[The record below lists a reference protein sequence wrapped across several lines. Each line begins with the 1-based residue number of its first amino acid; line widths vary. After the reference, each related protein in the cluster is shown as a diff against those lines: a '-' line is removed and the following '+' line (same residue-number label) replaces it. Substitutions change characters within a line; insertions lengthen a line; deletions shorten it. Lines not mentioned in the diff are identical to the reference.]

1 MNISNSFKLQLLLQG
16 LFVVFLWS
24 ASKIAIKLGLN
35 EVSPYGLMAIVQTV
49 AAIAIALSFAVSK
62 RNNIPALSK
71 TDILLSV
78 ISGVVTFAGANLFVT
93 VGLQYVS
100 GAMAGLVASTTS
112 VFGLGLAY
120 LLLRE
125 KPKTIQFWGICLLI
139 LGAYVFLFQDVLAGH
154 FIGIGLLLVAEMA
167 FAFGN
172 VINRMVAL
180 RNDEQ
185 VAGVVNLIGNV
196 VGAMVLIPS
205 ALVQGEVN
213 RIVHLPV
220 WVWGVLVALGLVY
233 AWSGVLWGSLLDKLR
248 VVEVSVLA
256 NTMIIQVAVLSVV
269 FLGERLTGANLI
281 GGILVIAGALV
292 VDGMVLGGRM
302 GGTTP
307 PKSSGRSPVATS

>member
-1 MNISNSFKLQLLLQG
+1 MMTHSLRIQLLLQG

-49 AAIAIALSFAVSK
+49 AALAIALFFAVSK
-62 RNNIPALSK
+62 KNNIPQLSR

-78 ISGVVTFAGANLFVT
+78 ILGVVTFAGANLFVT

-125 KPKTIQFWGICLLI
+125 KPRTTQLFGILLLI
-139 LGAYVFLFQDVLAGH
+139 VGAYIFLFQNVLEGH
-154 FIGIGLLLVAEMA
+154 FVGIGLLLVAEMA

-172 VINRMVAL
+172 VVNRMVAL

-185 VAGVVNLIGNV
+185 VAGVVNLIGNA
-196 VGAMVLIPS
+196 VGAMILIPS
-205 ALVQGEVN
+205 ALVQGEIQ
-213 RIVHLPV
+213 RIVHLPL
-220 WVWGVLVALGLVY
+220 WVWGVLVAVGLVY
-233 AWSGVLWGSLLDKLR
+233 AWSGILWGALLDKLR

-256 NTMIIQVAVLSVV
+256 NTMIIQVAVLSVI
-269 FLGERLTGANLI
+269 FLGERLTGANFI
-281 GGILVIAGALV
+281 GGIIVIIGALV
-292 VDGMVLGGRM
+292 VDGIIA
-302 GGTTP
+302 
-307 PKSSGRSPVATS
+307 RSTRRLTG

>member
-1 MNISNSFKLQLLLQG
+1 MMTRSLKIQLLLQG

-24 ASKIAIKLGLN
+24 AAKIAIKLGLN

-49 AAIAIALSFAVSK
+49 AAVAIALSFAISK
-62 RNNIPALSK
+62 KNNIPPLSK

-100 GAMAGLVASTTS
+100 GAMAGLVASTTT

-125 KPKTIQFWGICLLI
+125 KPRVTQVLGILLLVI
-139 LGAYVFLFQDVLAGH
+139 GAYVFLFQDVLAGH

-180 RNDEQ
+180 GNDEQ
-185 VAGVVNLIGNV
+185 VAGVVNLIGNA

-205 ALVQGEVN
+205 ALVQGELT
-213 RIVHLPV
+213 RIIHLPL

-233 AWSGVLWGSLLDKLR
+233 AWSGVLWGALLDKLR

-269 FLGERLTGANLI
+269 FLGEKLTTANLV
-281 GGILVIAGALV
+281 GGIIVIIGALV
-292 VDGMVLGGRM
+292 VDGIVGQSARKL
-302 GGTTP
+302 
-307 PKSSGRSPVATS
+307 SG